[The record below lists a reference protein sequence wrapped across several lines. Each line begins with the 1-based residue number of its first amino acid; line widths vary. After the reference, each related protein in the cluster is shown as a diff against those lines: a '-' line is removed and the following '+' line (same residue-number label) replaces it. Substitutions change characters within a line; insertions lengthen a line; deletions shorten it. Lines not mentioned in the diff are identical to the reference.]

1 MLALTRKKGESIII
15 GDEITITVLSVSG
28 ESVKIGI
35 DAPRHIP
42 VNRQEIFL
50 QIKEQNQAAAK
61 TQITTQSAAELAK
74 LMITRK
80 QD

>member
-42 VNRQEIFL
+42 VNRQEIFV

-74 LMITRK
+74 LMINRK
-80 QD
+80 G